1 MSSALSRRKPAPAQV
16 VVFHKKAPKVFSQV
30 VPEAPTVIME
40 EIVTVTEAG
49 QVTESKPRRR
59 RSGSSV
65 PRARVTPVAPMVD
78 EQGDA
83 TSELLSLGH
92 ALFEKG
98 KVREAKIV
106 FEGLALSMPDDAFVR
121 TMLGTVAL
129 ALNELPKALEHFEAA
144 LDLDPSDLAARVY
157 RGELRLHK
165 RRLRPAIEDFEHAIA
180 HGASN
185 DPFVE
190 RAHRLLKMAK
200 KPARR

>member
-1 MSSALSRRKPAPAQV
+1 MSSALSRRKPAPAQII
-16 VVFHKKAPKVFSQV
+16 VFHKKAKRAFSAV

-40 EIVTVTEAG
+40 EIVTVTEAALE
-49 QVTESKPRRR
+49 TRTKRRK
-59 RSGSSV
+59 SHSSV
-65 PRARVTPVAPMVD
+65 PKVRVTPVVPTAE

-83 TSELLSLGH
+83 TSELMSLGH

-106 FEGLALSMPDDAFVR
+106 FEGLSLSMPNDAFVR
-121 TMLGTVAL
+121 TMLGTVSL

-144 LDLDPSDLAARVY
+144 LDLDPSDIAARVY

-165 RRLRPAIEDFEHAIA
+165 RKLRPAIEDFEHAIA
-180 HGASN
+180 HGAAN